1 MKITKDYLKQIIKEA
16 IKEQEESAAEYYRNQ
31 PKPFDAFFRP
41 GSAKKTSG
49 ASKKEQFI
57 QAYKAYAEHLLDQK
71 MREAVN
77 DYQAALNNQ
86 AEKPR
91 FQQRHVP
98 DVDVNEI
105 ENNVIDKLFKMMS
118 GYVRDYKTEEL
129 RDKLKD
135 ELKGSKK

>member
-57 QAYKAYAEHLLDQK
+57 QAYKAYAEQLLDQK
-71 MREAVN
+71 MREAVMA
-77 DYQAALNNQ
+77 DAARRG
-86 AEKPR
+86 ATDR
-91 FQQRHVP
+91 YVP
-98 DVDVNEI
+98 DLDVKEV
-105 ENNVIDKLFKMMS
+105 EDNVIDDLFKMMS
-118 GYVRDYKTEEL
+118 GYVRDYDTEGL
-129 RDKLKD
+129 RDELKD

>member
-49 ASKKEQFI
+49 ASKEKQFI

-71 MREAVN
+71 MREALVADAKRRSATN
-77 DYQAALNNQ
+77 RY
-86 AEKPR
+86 
-91 FQQRHVP
+91 VP
-98 DVDVNEI
+98 PLDVNEI
-105 ENNVIDKLFKMMS
+105 ENNVIDELFKMMS
-118 GYVRDYKTEEL
+118 GYVRKYDTEKLRDEL
-129 RDKLKD
+129 KDKLKD
-135 ELKGSKK
+135 ELKASKK